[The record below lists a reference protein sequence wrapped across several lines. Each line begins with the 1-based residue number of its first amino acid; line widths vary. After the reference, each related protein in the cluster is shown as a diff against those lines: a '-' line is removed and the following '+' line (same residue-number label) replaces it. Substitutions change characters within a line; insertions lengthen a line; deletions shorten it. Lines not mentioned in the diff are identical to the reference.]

1 MSHVSILFNPLTFQS
16 MKTTLVNRHFGAK
29 SYNGLVAFWCH

>member
-1 MSHVSILFNPLTFQS
+1 

-29 SYNGLVAFWCH
+29 SYNRLVAFWCR